1 MAALFL
7 LFSFLL
13 GKTTHQFLVCSPSC
27 ATSVLILHLHTCVW
41 LKVFGPLWSSSLNH
55 RSAEWKGPLD
65 VIQSNL
71 SFTFS
76 SNNICVRTLGAS
88 MFFTKWQHV
97 MKNPGYLQLCD
108 PSNLKPRLLYFPVA
122 VAGCQ
127 AFQQDTST
135 FCFSLC
141 SLLLPL
147 SCPTPCK
154 FESLTIFFLLYK
166 LIWPC
171 WAHMEE
177 ANNQIPQKMEVLCL
191 S

>member
-1 MAALFL
+1 M
-7 LFSFLL
+7 
-13 GKTTHQFLVCSPSC
+13 
-27 ATSVLILHLHTCVW
+27 SVLILLSHTCVW

-55 RSAEWKGPLD
+55 RSAEWKAPLE

-71 SFTFS
+71 SLTFF
-76 SNNICVRTLGAS
+76 SNNICLRTLGAS
-88 MFFTKWQHV
+88 IFFTKWQHL

-108 PSNLKPRLLYFPVA
+108 PSNLKPVPLPHLLYFPVA
-122 VAGCQ
+122 MAGCQ

-141 SLLLPL
+141 SFPLPL

-154 FESLTIFFLLYK
+154 FEILPSFLYK

-171 WAHMEE
+171 WAHLVE
-177 ANNQIPQKMEVLCL
+177 ANNQIPQKMEALCL